1 MGDRYGR
8 SDINEVSIG
17 LSIWNMGNRYGIWVV
32 DMFIYHIDMVILDID
47 VGYGLMI
54 WEMTVSIWEMTTSI
68 WDILSLCLE
77 LILQRPDAQQRA
89 AQLRVRRRTGAYTPP
104 LFDST

>member
-1 MGDRYGR
+1 
-8 SDINEVSIG
+8 
-17 LSIWNMGNRYGIWVV
+17 
-32 DMFIYHIDMVILDID
+32 MFIYHIDMVILDID